1 MDDTIELFSNVESV
15 SNKKNANDVIDSSL
29 STTKSIQVNDLILKH
44 DNNNNNNS
52 TIVVVNKSKP
62 ILVRAVQKLQIFLDH
77 HSDYLYYY
85 MMAAIVL
92 GIIPVIYSV
101 KYILVPKQVV
111 DKPPMTTFDKLNQIW
126 NHLLYEEEQDII
138 TKKSIFFLGGYSGG
152 GSGGGGVSSTIGKH
166 KTNKLIKFINTL
178 KYNLDDKVFP
188 QYYFMVNKMNHYGDK
203 FWKQSQDL
211 GSLSYIKLKLWSDQS
226 IVIFNKY
233 SIIGL
238 NKFDHYNQ
246 IGLNNFI
253 KYRQM
258 GLDNLK
264 KFYNN
269 AGIFSKKY
277 RHNIIMGS
285 SRILENIIF
294 QSKQLKSLISN
305 VLNVSNVFNVFNNKS
320 FNDLKEITFQQWNQL
335 INTYNIQVSA
345 ASASAS
351 AAASTVVSTASKFK
365 SRLDKNAIYI
375 YKFGKNLA
383 DSIKT
388 ELELTSS

>member
-1 MDDTIELFSNVESV
+1 
-15 SNKKNANDVIDSSL
+15 
-29 STTKSIQVNDLILKH
+29 
-44 DNNNNNNS
+44 
-52 TIVVVNKSKP
+52 
-62 ILVRAVQKLQIFLDH
+62 
-77 HSDYLYYY
+77 
-85 MMAAIVL
+85 
-92 GIIPVIYSV
+92 
-101 KYILVPKQVV
+101 
-111 DKPPMTTFDKLNQIW
+111 
-126 NHLLYEEEQDII
+126 
-138 TKKSIFFLGGYSGG
+138 
-152 GSGGGGVSSTIGKH
+152 
-166 KTNKLIKFINTL
+166 
-178 KYNLDDKVFP
+178 
-188 QYYFMVNKMNHYGDK
+188 
-203 FWKQSQDL
+203 
-211 GSLSYIKLKLWSDQS
+211 
-226 IVIFNKY
+226 
-233 SIIGL
+233 
-238 NKFDHYNQ
+238 
-246 IGLNNFI
+246 
-253 KYRQM
+253 M